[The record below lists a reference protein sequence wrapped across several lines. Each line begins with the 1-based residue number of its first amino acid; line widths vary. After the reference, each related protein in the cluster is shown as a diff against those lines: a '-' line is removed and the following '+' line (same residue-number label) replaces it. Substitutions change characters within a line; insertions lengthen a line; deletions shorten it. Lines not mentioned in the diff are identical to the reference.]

1 MHLKTS
7 SAKRWTF
14 CKGRDVLKL
23 SDCVRAGGQMERSE
37 WRSECNNFRGEF
49 YLIYMYSR
57 SILRAFE
64 TFWLLSNY
72 NPSSIALTNSV
83 RTTRMHLKGTGIYL
97 ECTTIATA
105 SVIQA
110 AIQLQSQCIRRR
122 YKIFWL
128 YLNRILSVCI
138 IFQLHSIFIVDQLY
152 LKCTKIETY
161 LKHIHIIPTK

>member
-1 MHLKTS
+1 
-7 SAKRWTF
+7 
-14 CKGRDVLKL
+14 
-23 SDCVRAGGQMERSE
+23 
-37 WRSECNNFRGEF
+37 
-49 YLIYMYSR
+49 MYSR
-57 SILRAFE
+57 NILRAFE

-83 RTTRMHLKGTGIYL
+83 RSTRMHLKGSEIYL

-110 AIQLQSQCIRRR
+110 VIQLQSQCIWRR

-138 IFQLHSIFIVDQLY
+138 ILKLYSIFIVDQLY

-161 LKHIHIIPTK
+161 LKHIHTICNKIILQICDVLKFPSESRSNFVIFAFWLVLFDTCQFGTRMTGT